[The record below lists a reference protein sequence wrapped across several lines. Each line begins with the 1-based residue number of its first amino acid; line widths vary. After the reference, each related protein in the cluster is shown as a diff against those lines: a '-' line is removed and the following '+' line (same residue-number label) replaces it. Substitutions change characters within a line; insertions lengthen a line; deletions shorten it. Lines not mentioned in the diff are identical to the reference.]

1 MDRPVV
7 REPGGRAVLTLAAMT
22 AGDLVTQRDA
32 GDSELELEGDRQQ
45 AEGETRQRLEKAR
58 RKVVELVEL
67 VDRAAKAAQ
76 K

>member
-1 MDRPVV
+1 
-7 REPGGRAVLTLAAMT
+7 MT

-58 RKVVELVEL
+58 RKVDEL
-67 VDRAAKAAQ
+67 VDKATKAAQ